1 MFHNAI
7 PSFITLRVNGVSRAK
22 NTFGTRI
29 KGDMSIPRDNDKSYS
44 LPEISSFLFTNS
56 EPLYLSGIRIN
67 KSTSESCRASPL
79 ACEPYR
85 IADASGAADFN
96 TCLILDK
103 ILSANFI
110 IMLIYCFKCKDNK
123 FFLYILFECR
133 KIICSFA
140 VADRSAEA
148 PVGDEVRRE
157 REVSRKSKQFLRLRN
172 IYMNSVYPR

>member
-29 KGDMSIPRDNDKSYS
+29 KGEMSIPRDNDKSYS

-56 EPLYLSGIRIN
+56 EPLYLSGIRIS

-85 IADASGAADFN
+85 IADASGAADFK

-103 ILSANFI
+103 TLSANFI

-123 FFLYILFECR
+123 FFLHILFECR
-133 KIICSFA
+133 KLFVVLQSQTAVQRPRSGMKCGGSAKSF
-140 VADRSAEA
+140 
-148 PVGDEVRRE
+148 GNQ
-157 REVSRKSKQFLRLRN
+157 QFQTLRY
-172 IYMNSVYPR
+172 IHI

>member
-1 MFHNAI
+1 M
-7 PSFITLRVNGVSRAK
+7 NGVSRAK

-123 FFLYILFECR
+123 FFLHILFECR

-140 VADRSAEA
+140 VADRNAEA